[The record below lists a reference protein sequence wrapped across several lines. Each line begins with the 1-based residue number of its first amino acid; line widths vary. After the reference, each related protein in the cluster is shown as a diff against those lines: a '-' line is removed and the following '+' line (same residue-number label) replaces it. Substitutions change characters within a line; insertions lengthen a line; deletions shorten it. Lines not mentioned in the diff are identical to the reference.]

1 MATGGNLPSNT
12 SKQFYQRGAK
22 NQLPKIAHTTMYSNT
37 KPKGREKLKDG
48 KDILR
53 EMRKKFEEKLRV

>member
-1 MATGGNLPSNT
+1 
-12 SKQFYQRGAK
+12 
-22 NQLPKIAHTTMYSNT
+22 MYSNT